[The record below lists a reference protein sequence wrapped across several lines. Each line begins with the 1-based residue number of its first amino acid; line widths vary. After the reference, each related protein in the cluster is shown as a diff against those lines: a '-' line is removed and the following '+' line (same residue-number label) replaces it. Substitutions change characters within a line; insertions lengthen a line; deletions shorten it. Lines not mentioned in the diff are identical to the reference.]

1 MIQNAYHTNGGNN
14 MNLRYLVLGLALLPT
29 LSQSQ
34 DGQAFEN
41 KHLQV
46 GMVVP
51 EVTGITQDGKPF
63 KLSSYRGKV
72 VVLDF
77 FGFW

>member
-1 MIQNAYHTNGGNN
+1 M
-14 MNLRYLVLGLALLPT
+14 LKLKCLVPALLLPAIA
-29 LSQSQ
+29 SAQSGNSAWA
-34 DGQAFEN
+34 DKYLRIG
-41 KHLQV
+41 KP
-46 GMVVP
+46 VP
-51 EVTGITQDGKPF
+51 QMTGKDQSGHPF